1 MTYPSPSAEDTYLI
15 PPRLPVSQPAQH
27 RGGVEQQQLVADLL
41 AAAQPPHHLLHLHH
55 HHHLFPLEELLLPAG
70 EEEERRDQQLAQRSP
85 EESGDQRGG
94 WRGGARQP
102 AAGTSACKSRQ
113 IHSSNQV
120 HTIHIAGQ
128 EMELV
133 NSCLG
138 NSLKETTP
146 LIE

>member
-1 MTYPSPSAEDTYLI
+1 MPSPTAEDTYLI

-41 AAAQPPHHLLHLHH
+41 AAAQPPQHLLHLHH
-55 HHHLFPLEELLLPAG
+55 HHHLLPLEELLFAAG
-70 EEEERRDQQLAQRSP
+70 EEEERRDQQLAQRSE
-85 EESGDQRGG
+85 EESGDCGS
-94 WRGGARQP
+94 WRGGAGQP
-102 AAGTSACKSRQ
+102 AAGTSTCKSRQ

-120 HTIHIAGQ
+120 HAEQ
-128 EMELV
+128 EMGLV
-133 NSCLG
+133 MSCLG